1 MGSTKRGWVSRRF
14 AGARPEGLHARGCF
28 DAAWRLARDHAPRDS
43 NGAGAAS
50 PLPHRLPDRMEGD
63 GARIKGTGATVFT
76 KGRRKNQQKIEKIK
90 NPNQGST
97 CTSLMQT
104 GAGCF
109 LDLEGRPL
117 QMGAGFLLK
126 LATAPRRSTT
136 AQTRSRY
143 SQRNFAGWPTPH
155 TRWAMRRV
163 LFLQRGANRSLEFEG
178 WVCFL
183 LKLDPPPPR
192 RSICDTCSRSP
203 CGTVA
208 RLSGVSSMT
217 PGLVTSESWHPGAIP
232 IYDTIRIPT
241 RRPHGPATSQPP
253 GPTGE
258 EPQAEEP
265 SGNQGGAPPGPIVL
279 QK

>member
-1 MGSTKRGWVSRRF
+1 
-14 AGARPEGLHARGCF
+14 
-28 DAAWRLARDHAPRDS
+28 
-43 NGAGAAS
+43 
-50 PLPHRLPDRMEGD
+50 
-63 GARIKGTGATVFT
+63 
-76 KGRRKNQQKIEKIK
+76 
-90 NPNQGST
+90 
-97 CTSLMQT
+97 MQT

-109 LDLEGRPL
+109 LDLEGRSL
-117 QMGAGFLLK
+117 QTGAGFLLK

-183 LKLDPPPPR
+183 LKLAPPPPR

-241 RRPHGPATSQPP
+241 RRPHGPETRGNIYACVHVATKDRTMPP
-253 GPTGE
+253 I
-258 EPQAEEP
+258 AWRK
-265 SGNQGGAPPGPIVL
+265 GNGANRGLIVHYSS
-279 QK
+279 